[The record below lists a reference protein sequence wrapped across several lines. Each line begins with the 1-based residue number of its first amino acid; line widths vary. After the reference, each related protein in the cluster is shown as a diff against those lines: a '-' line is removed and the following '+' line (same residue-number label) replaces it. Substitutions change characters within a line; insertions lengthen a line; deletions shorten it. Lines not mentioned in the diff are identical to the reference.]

1 MEWLFLIAL
10 LLLLLGLI
18 GILQSLRRIERL
30 LQRAPA
36 SQELHEI
43 SVRHREQL
51 DEISNS
57 LGTIGA
63 EVADHA
69 REHSIVSLLQA
80 IEMLLRQG
88 GRLHN

>member
-1 MEWLFLIAL
+1 MEWLLLITIG
-10 LLLLLGLI
+10 LLLLGLI

-30 LQRAPA
+30 LQRAPT
-36 SQELHEI
+36 SQEFHEI
-43 SVRHREQL
+43 S
-51 DEISNS
+51 SS

-69 REHSIVSLLQA
+69 REDSIVSSLQV

-88 GRLHN
+88 GRPPS